1 MRLIMKRGCRLRAVA
16 FISPCVPYRAF
27 SRNVCHTS
35 SSEADT
41 MKPIHSHWFT
51 PAMNRTMNTTKTASK
66 PPAKMKRYWLFSPLN
81 STDFPIPL
89 FTGYFSGLALNN
101 SSDIAAGLEEERPQD
116 SGGDNQEDTR
126 PEPTGGS
133 L

>member
-1 MRLIMKRGCRLRAVA
+1 M
-16 FISPCVPYRAF
+16 

-66 PPAKMKRYWLFSPLN
+66 PPQKIKRYWLFSPLN
-81 STDFPIPL
+81 STGFPIPL
-89 FTGYFSGLALNN
+89 FTGY
-101 SSDIAAGLEEERPQD
+101 SDIAAVL
-116 SGGDNQEDTR
+116 
-126 PEPTGGS
+126 
-133 L
+133 

>member
-1 MRLIMKRGCRLRAVA
+1 MRAAA

-27 SRNVCHTS
+27 NRNVCHTS

-41 MKPIHSHWFT
+41 IKPIHSHWFT
-51 PAMNRTMNTTKTASK
+51 PAMNRTMNTTNTASK
-66 PPAKMKRYWLFSPLN
+66 PPQKMKRYWLFSPLN
-81 STDFPIPL
+81 STGFPIPL
-89 FTGYFSGLALNN
+89 FTGY
-101 SSDIAAGLEEERPQD
+101 SDIAAVLEEERPQD

-126 PEPTGGS
+126 PEPTGGG

>member
-1 MRLIMKRGCRLRAVA
+1 MRAAA

-66 PPAKMKRYWLFSPLN
+66 PPQKIKRYWLFSPLN
-81 STDFPIPL
+81 STGFPIPL

-101 SSDIAAGLEEERPQD
+101 SSDIAAFLEEERTQD
-116 SGGDNQEDTR
+116 SGGDNQEDAR
-126 PEPTGGS
+126 PEPTGGG

>member
-1 MRLIMKRGCRLRAVA
+1 MKRGCLLRAAA
-16 FISPCVPYRAF
+16 FISPCVPYLAL

-66 PPAKMKRYWLFSPLN
+66 PPQKIKRYWLFSPLN
-81 STDFPIPL
+81 STGFPIPL
-89 FTGYFSGLALNN
+89 FTGY
-101 SSDIAAGLEEERPQD
+101 SDIAAFLEEER
-116 SGGDNQEDTR
+116 T
-126 PEPTGGS
+126 
-133 L
+133 

>member
-1 MRLIMKRGCRLRAVA
+1 MRAAA
-16 FISPCVPYRAF
+16 FISPCVPYRAL

-41 MKPIHSHWFT
+41 MKPIHTHWFT

-81 STDFPIPL
+81 STGLPIPL
-89 FTGYFSGLALNN
+89 FTGC
-101 SSDIAAGLEEERPQD
+101 SDIAADLEEERTQD
-116 SGGDNQEDTR
+116 SGGDN
-126 PEPTGGS
+126 
-133 L
+133 